1 MKPDNSGPTCLPV
14 KGWRSPPTKNEQSLF
29 LKSKGVALCGAT
41 LVFYIGGIVFES
53 LADSLEAWIVHFL
66 LRLRMRLDSLA
77 LMLGWIMPSQRVQQL
92 VALGVSIC

>member
-1 MKPDNSGPTCLPV
+1 MSV
-14 KGWRSPPTKNEQSLF
+14 KGWRF
-29 LKSKGVALCGAT
+29 LQLSGRPILISETQGFTFRGAI
-41 LVFYIGGIVFES
+41 LAIYVVREIES

-77 LMLGWIMPSQRVQQL
+77 LMPGWIMPSQRVQRL